1 MKKVTKKPKI
11 TTNEGPPGKGV
22 TIMCNVV
29 DRPDATYPVTI
40 KPYKLDL
47 TQFGSKVRN
56 MVTFRITNVSDK
68 TLKPKVVAIPNQYF
82 KVDLP
87 ESIEPGESGEAR
99 LKLVES
105 ALDEEFEKSFTFELD
120 DATQSRFTVPVKR
133 KLRPS
138 VQQNVSSGTEE
149 GSGH

>member
-1 MKKVTKKPKI
+1 
-11 TTNEGPPGKGV
+11 
-22 TIMCNVV
+22 MCNVV

-68 TLKPKVVAIPNQYF
+68 TLTPEMVAIADRYF

-99 LKLVES
+99 LKLNES
-105 ALDEEFEKSFTFELD
+105 ALDQEFEKSFTFELND
-120 DATQSRFTVPVKR
+120 PVKSRFTVPVKR

-138 VQQNVSSGTEE
+138 IQQEISSDTQG
-149 GSGH
+149 GSSD